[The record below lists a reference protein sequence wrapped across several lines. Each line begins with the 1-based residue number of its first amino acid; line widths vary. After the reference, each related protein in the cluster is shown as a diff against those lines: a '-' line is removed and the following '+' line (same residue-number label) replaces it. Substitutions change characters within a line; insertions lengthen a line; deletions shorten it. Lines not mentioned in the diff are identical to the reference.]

1 MKTLKLV
8 NGDINFKDG
17 ELEMIEGDEELAQ
30 AVEMILK
37 TSLGEFGLDE
47 FLGVER
53 ENLLG
58 KNLDEEE
65 AQYDII
71 EAISQEERIA
81 TVEDIEFQ
89 FDRKARSIRI
99 KLKLIKEED
108 GQELVLGGV
117 DVVELKRLPAKN
129 IFRHCRRN
137 GR

>member
-8 NGDINFKDG
+8 NGDFIFKDG
-17 ELEMIEGDEELAQ
+17 ELEMIDGDEEIAQ
-30 AVEMILK
+30 AVELILK
-37 TSLGEFGLDE
+37 TRLGEFKLDE

-71 EAISQEERIA
+71 EAIAQEERIA

-89 FDRKARSIRI
+89 FDRKTRTSRI

-108 GQELVLGGV
+108 GQELELGGV
-117 DVVELKRLPAKN
+117 DVVE
-129 IFRHCRRN
+129 
-137 GR
+137 